1 MSLIHLLHQ
10 AVIQLLRVTYYSS
23 FLVGILGIT
32 CYSSLTAPIPA
43 ACSGIPPAKY
53 VLYIHSLLSIFTA
66 TVVVPAPRLLPR
78 QLQQPLSALLVSAFA
93 IPCLNILH
101 HNSYLLKTNVVL
113 LHTLRLKSILFQWPA
128 RNYMISSLWF
138 LFNLISY
145 YSLSCF
151 LFCSICSSSLRLLFS
166 PQDLLP
172 DLHVCGFFLY
182 LAQMLHSQHFP
193 DHSFRS
199 RNYDLV

>member
-43 ACSGIPPAKY
+43 ASSGIPPAKY

-78 QLQQPLSALLVSAFA
+78 QLQQPLSVLFVSAFA

-101 HNSYLLKTNVVL
+101 HNSYLLKANVVL
-113 LHTLRLKSILFQWPA
+113 SHTLRLKSILFQWPA
-128 RNYMISSLWF
+128 RNYMI
-138 LFNLISY
+138 
-145 YSLSCF
+145 
-151 LFCSICSSSLRLLFS
+151 
-166 PQDLLP
+166 
-172 DLHVCGFFLY
+172 
-182 LAQMLHSQHFP
+182 
-193 DHSFRS
+193 
-199 RNYDLV
+199 

>member
-23 FLVGILGIT
+23 FLVGILELLATLSYSPHPSSKLWNST
-32 CYSSLTAPIPA
+32 CKICSVYPFTSLHLHCYCCSS
-43 ACSGIPPAKY
+43 S
-53 VLYIHSLLSIFTA
+53 
-66 TVVVPAPRLLPR
+66 PRLLPR

-128 RNYMISSLWF
+128 RNYMI
-138 LFNLISY
+138 
-145 YSLSCF
+145 
-151 LFCSICSSSLRLLFS
+151 
-166 PQDLLP
+166 
-172 DLHVCGFFLY
+172 
-182 LAQMLHSQHFP
+182 
-193 DHSFRS
+193 
-199 RNYDLV
+199 